1 MKTFEKNELFVHPFT
16 ALVAGPTGS
25 GKTVFV
31 SKILESHEKYIKPKI
46 DKIIYCYSIW
56 QPQFEVLKKSNI
68 EFYEGIYDITN
79 LNSQFNNLLILDD
92 LMREASG
99 NEQILDM
106 FTKGSHHK
114 NTSVMLLTQNIFSK
128 GKHSRTISL
137 NSHYIVMFKNPR
149 DRSQISFL
157 ARQMYPQQ
165 SKFLEEAY
173 LDATNNPHGFLF
185 IDLKQTT
192 PNELRI
198 QTNVFSKTIFYVPK

>member
-1 MKTFEKNELFVHPFT
+1 MLFR
-16 ALVAGPTGS
+16 S
-25 GKTVFV
+25 
-31 SKILESHEKYIKPKI
+31 
-46 DKIIYCYSIW
+46 
-56 QPQFEVLKKSNI
+56 KSNI